1 MNSIASDR
9 TVRDATRRLLRQLG
23 LTTVFGNP
31 GTTEIAFL
39 TDWPDDFRY
48 VLGLHESVVVA
59 MADGYAQ
66 ATRRP
71 VLVNLHSAGGLGHG
85 LGQVFNAARGHAPLI
100 VMAGQ
105 QSRTLLRDD
114 PFLGAT
120 DATAFPRP
128 YVKWSCEPA
137 RAQDVPAAIAR
148 AYHVASQ
155 APRGPV
161 FISVPADDWDAEAGA
176 PVAAR
181 PAIPGFGPDPAA
193 LAALARALHGSVR
206 PGIVAGPG
214 VDADGA
220 VTDLVAL
227 AERIGAGVWAAPVS
241 PRCSFP
247 EDHPLFLGFLD
258 AEKRATAAALAR
270 HDLVVVIG
278 APAFTYHVY
287 RGEPEIPLPPLFVV
301 SDDEQVLARA
311 DAGPGIRATPLL
323 ALRALDEALG
333 SAANGAPNGT
343 RSRRVRVTGRAA
355 PPVLARPA
363 GQADGM
369 ITAAEVYA
377 TLAELL
383 PADAIVVE
391 ETPSHRSVLHDH
403 LPITATD
410 TGFLTTASGALGY
423 GLPAAVGAALAR
435 PGRRVVAVLGDGS
448 AMFGIQAL
456 WTAARER
463 TPVTFVI
470 LDNTRYAAV
479 RLLGEASGGT
489 GIPGVDLG
497 GLDFV
502 ALAQGMGCAAR
513 YVSEPAEV
521 KSALAAALADDRPHL
536 LHVRTDPAPPR
547 MY

>member
-31 GTTEIAFL
+31 GTTEVAFL

-105 QSRTLLRDD
+105 QSRTLLRGD

-193 LAALARALHGSVR
+193 LAALARALHGSAR

-220 VTDLVAL
+220 VADLVAL
-227 AERIGAGVWAAPVS
+227 AERVGAGVWAAPVS

-287 RGEPEIPLPPLFVV
+287 RGEAEVPLPPLFVV

-311 DAGPGIRATPLL
+311 DTGPGIRATPLL

-333 SAANGAPNGT
+333 SAANGAPV
-343 RSRRVRVTGRAA
+343 RRARVTGRAA

-363 GQADGM
+363 GPAEGM

-513 YVSEPAEV
+513 YVSEPAEM